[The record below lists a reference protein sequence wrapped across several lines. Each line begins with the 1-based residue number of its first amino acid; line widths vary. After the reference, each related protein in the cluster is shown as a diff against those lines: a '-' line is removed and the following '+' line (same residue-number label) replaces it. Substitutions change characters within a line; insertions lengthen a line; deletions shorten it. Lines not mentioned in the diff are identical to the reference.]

1 MKPGRKPPPTAAR
14 SAAAF
19 LTHGFSPARAARWM
33 NPALVRRHEHPL
45 AGEQW
50 AAQTSP
56 ETHARAIQRST
67 CPSPRPS
74 PRSPIRPSANS
85 AFPPT
90 RGQAPAPPAP
100 GALAHPAPPA
110 RPDVNAIST
119 SYRPGSKRAADTANA
134 AGQSQNA
141 ALCTTITAERRRSRA
156 GPGCRGPG
164 RTASSSADRRARR
177 LPARPAAATLR
188 PSAAVV
194 NACRSVCGVTA
205 VAIPARRAVVRTIRP
220 APCRSSRRPSPA
232 RNRAAGTVV
241 DGPGG
246 PRRRRDGCHLAARAG
261 DRQGPVAA
269 LKARVLDVGAGGLR
283 YPRPVQ
289 REQRDRRGPGW
300 RPGPG
305 GDEQR
310 AGLAAVQ
317 RDHAGLVAGP
327 RTADSRARSCR
338 RRSALT
344 GGSSATPPAP
354 QFQERL
360 SRVPSRLDSL
370 SPLLCLVSQ
379 ETRAAEGQA
388 YCGVSV

>member
-1 MKPGRKPPPTAAR
+1 
-14 SAAAF
+14 
-19 LTHGFSPARAARWM
+19 
-33 NPALVRRHEHPL
+33 
-45 AGEQW
+45 
-50 AAQTSP
+50 
-56 ETHARAIQRST
+56 
-67 CPSPRPS
+67 
-74 PRSPIRPSANS
+74 
-85 AFPPT
+85 
-90 RGQAPAPPAP
+90 
-100 GALAHPAPPA
+100 
-110 RPDVNAIST
+110 
-119 SYRPGSKRAADTANA
+119 
-134 AGQSQNA
+134 
-141 ALCTTITAERRRSRA
+141 
-156 GPGCRGPG
+156 
-164 RTASSSADRRARR
+164 
-177 LPARPAAATLR
+177 
-188 PSAAVV
+188 VV

-220 APCRSSRRPSPA
+220 APCRSSRRPSLA

-327 RTADSRARSCR
+327 RTADSTARSC

-344 GGSSATPPAP
+344 GGRRRRPRLRSSRSGCRGAVPAGLAVP
-354 QFQERL
+354 LVVPGVAGDKGRGGSGVL
-360 SRVPSRLDSL
+360 RVP
-370 SPLLCLVSQ
+370 V
-379 ETRAAEGQA
+379 
-388 YCGVSV
+388 

>member
-1 MKPGRKPPPTAAR
+1 
-14 SAAAF
+14 
-19 LTHGFSPARAARWM
+19 M

-67 CPSPRPS
+67 CPTPRPS

-119 SYRPGSKRAADTANA
+119 SYRPGSKRAADRANA

-156 GPGCRGPG
+156 GPGCGGPG

-177 LPARPAAATLR
+177 LPARPAATTLR

-246 PRRRRDGCHLAARAG
+246 PRRAA
-261 DRQGPVAA
+261 QVTAA
-269 LKARVLDVGAGGLR
+269 SPPCDEEPPAR
-283 YPRPVQ
+283 
-289 REQRDRRGPGW
+289 
-300 RPGPG
+300 
-305 GDEQR
+305 
-310 AGLAAVQ
+310 
-317 RDHAGLVAGP
+317 P
-327 RTADSRARSCR
+327 RTATADDRDVGVPLMGFTLSAGARR
-338 RRSALT
+338 PVPLGT
-344 GGSSATPPAP
+344 GPAADTLPTTDHYCP
-354 QFQERL
+354 QWLPR
-360 SRVPSRLDSL
+360 PG
-370 SPLLCLVSQ
+370 
-379 ETRAAEGQA
+379 T
-388 YCGVSV
+388 